1 MNKRRKALFKG
12 SQPTM
17 YTRTFFQT
25 KVGQAALASIVAM
38 TAFVTISTQLQAT
51 PALAATPSYGQV
63 EIA

>member
-1 MNKRRKALFKG
+1 
-12 SQPTM
+12 M